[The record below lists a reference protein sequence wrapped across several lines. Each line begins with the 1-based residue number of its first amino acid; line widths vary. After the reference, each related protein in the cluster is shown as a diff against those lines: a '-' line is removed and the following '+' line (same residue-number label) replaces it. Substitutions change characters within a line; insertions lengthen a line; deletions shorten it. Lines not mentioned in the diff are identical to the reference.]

1 MRTLKGDHRLTGV
14 DRCARGEVERV
25 LVVQLVDA
33 FEDTQAGADG
43 ALGIVAVGDRRPEDR
58 HDRVAD
64 ELLEHAAVVLDPLLR
79 LRVIELQ
86 GLANILGVG
95 AFGSGSKADQVD
107 EQNGDELAFL
117 ARRRSLGET

>member
-64 ELLEHAAVVLDPLLR
+64 FSNMPPWCS
-79 LRVIELQ
+79 
-86 GLANILGVG
+86 ILCF
-95 AFGSGSKADQVD
+95 AS
-107 EQNGDELAFL
+107 E
-117 ARRRSLGET
+117 